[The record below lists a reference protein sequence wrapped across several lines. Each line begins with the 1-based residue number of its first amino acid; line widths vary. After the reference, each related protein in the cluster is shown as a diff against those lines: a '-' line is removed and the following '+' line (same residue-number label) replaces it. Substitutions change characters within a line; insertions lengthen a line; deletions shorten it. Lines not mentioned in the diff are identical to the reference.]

1 MIARRAQGQIT
12 YSPRQMKELGFGLL
26 ASIALDATLIRILLV
41 PSIMGLL
48 GAANW
53 WVPAP
58 LRAWSTRACA
68 FAEGDA
74 MADPVQEG
82 ESAA

>member
-1 MIARRAQGQIT
+1 MFGRLAHLMYRRRRAV
-12 YSPRQMKELGFGLL
+12 LGVWL
-26 ASIALDATLIRILLV
+26 AILVAILLV
-41 PSIMGLL
+41 PSVMRLL

-58 LRAWSTRACA
+58 LRAWSTRASA
-68 FAEGDA
+68 FAEGDGLDELA
-74 MADPVQEG
+74 LEG